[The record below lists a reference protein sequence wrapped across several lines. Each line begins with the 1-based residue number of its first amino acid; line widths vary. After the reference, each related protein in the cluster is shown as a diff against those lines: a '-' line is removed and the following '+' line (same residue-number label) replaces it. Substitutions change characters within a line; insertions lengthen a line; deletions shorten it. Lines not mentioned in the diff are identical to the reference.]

1 VKKVILLVAI
11 LLNGCA
17 PRSLVQPTPS
27 SPPPASVQPP
37 PSATPSQPAVDSP
50 NQDVPALWISSAV
63 PDSLRQAALKW
74 GFPIVFDSANAN
86 LQLDVDTEPFWEGDQ
101 KVDWIYVLV
110 TPFPTVIDGVSSR
123 DVMDD
128 WHGSSSGPFGGRP
141 LLMDMATLAAFSKA
155 WGPPAAGIVQTEPS
169 EQLLDVAWQKR
180 PSWAI
185 VPFEKL
191 DPRWK
196 VLAVDGNSPI
206 QKDFDSSQRIL
217 MQTIIAYPLLIS
229 FGLHCSDPCPV
240 SPLPALPPS
249 NRDPSKMTTVVMT
262 GTTSLVRGVAY
273 MMNTKGITYPGRD
286 IQPWLTQAD
295 ITHISNEV
303 SFYGGCPPQ
312 TIDMKGLQFCSDPR
326 YMALLNYVGA
336 DVVELTGNHLIDYGP
351 QPFLGTLA
359 TYRQNHIQFYGGGAN
374 LNEARQP
381 LLIMN
386 HGNRIAF
393 IGCNTV
399 DIGQYPTAAQ
409 DRPGAAPCDYD
420 YVTQQISQLRKQG
433 YIVIMTFQYYEIYD
447 SKPLASQIT
456 DFRLMAQAGADIVQ
470 GSQAHYPQSMEFYQG
485 AFIHYGLGNLF
496 FDQMGDNP
504 KMPGIRREFIDRHVF
519 YDGRYISTELLTA
532 MLEDYSRPRPMTDP
546 ERTTFLTD
554 YFSDSGW

>member
-1 VKKVILLVAI
+1 MKKVILLVAI

-123 DVMDD
+123 DVMED

-141 LLMDMATLAAFSKA
+141 LLMDIATLAAFSKA

-196 VLAVDGNSPI
+196 VLTVDGNSPI
-206 QKDFDSSQRIL
+206 QKDFDSSQHYL
-217 MQTIIAYPLLIS
+217 LQTIIAYPLLIS
-229 FGLHCSDPCPV
+229 LGLH
-240 SPLPALPPS
+240 
-249 NRDPSKMTTVVMT
+249 
-262 GTTSLVRGVAY
+262 
-273 MMNTKGITYPGRD
+273 
-286 IQPWLTQAD
+286 
-295 ITHISNEV
+295 
-303 SFYGGCPPQ
+303 
-312 TIDMKGLQFCSDPR
+312 
-326 YMALLNYVGA
+326 
-336 DVVELTGNHLIDYGP
+336 
-351 QPFLGTLA
+351 
-359 TYRQNHIQFYGGGAN
+359 
-374 LNEARQP
+374 
-381 LLIMN
+381 
-386 HGNRIAF
+386 
-393 IGCNTV
+393 
-399 DIGQYPTAAQ
+399 
-409 DRPGAAPCDYD
+409 
-420 YVTQQISQLRKQG
+420 
-433 YIVIMTFQYYEIYD
+433 
-447 SKPLASQIT
+447 
-456 DFRLMAQAGADIVQ
+456 
-470 GSQAHYPQSMEFYQG
+470 
-485 AFIHYGLGNLF
+485 
-496 FDQMGDNP
+496 
-504 KMPGIRREFIDRHVF
+504 
-519 YDGRYISTELLTA
+519 
-532 MLEDYSRPRPMTDP
+532 
-546 ERTTFLTD
+546 
-554 YFSDSGW
+554 